1 MLGFCGFRG
10 RGVKETGDEE
20 KSALVGDG
28 LGVVSDTEVVG
39 SVVNVNLTSLGT
51 DKDEISR
58 EDRVNTAV

>member
-1 MLGFCGFRG
+1 MLGFCGFWG
-10 RGVKETGDEE
+10 RGVEETGDEE